1 MILHILI
8 RPLLVWMLCASIVI
22 QVQAQ
27 SISNTDFQIDENA
40 IYNSARVGGFVA
52 AMLTCYKKY
61 KAPEYLEIYEK
72 TLPLIN
78 KMQALE
84 RNKAMENFMNVSQS
98 GIFEYLQLTQ
108 AECQRIVSK
117 DWQQYLLQ

>member
-1 MILHILI
+1 VILHILI
-8 RPLLVWMLCASIVI
+8 RTLLVWMLCASIVI

-61 KAPEYLEIYEK
+61 KTPEYLEIYEK

>member
-1 MILHILI
+1 
-8 RPLLVWMLCASIVI
+8 MLCASIVI

-61 KAPEYLEIYEK
+61 KTPEYLEIYEK

>member
-1 MILHILI
+1 
-8 RPLLVWMLCASIVI
+8 
-22 QVQAQ
+22 
-27 SISNTDFQIDENA
+27 
-40 IYNSARVGGFVA
+40 
-52 AMLTCYKKY
+52 
-61 KAPEYLEIYEK
+61 
-72 TLPLIN
+72 
-78 KMQALE
+78 MQALE

>member
-8 RPLLVWMLCASIVI
+8 RTLLVWMLCASIVI

-61 KAPEYLEIYEK
+61 KTPEYLEIYEK

>member
-61 KAPEYLEIYEK
+61 KTPEYLEIYEK

>member
-1 MILHILI
+1 
-8 RPLLVWMLCASIVI
+8 MLCTSIVI

-27 SISNTDFQIDENA
+27 NISNTDFQIDENA
-40 IYNSARVGGFVA
+40 VYNSARVGGLVA

-61 KAPEYLEIYEK
+61 KTSEYLEIYEK

-98 GIFEYLQLTQ
+98 GIFEHLQLTQ